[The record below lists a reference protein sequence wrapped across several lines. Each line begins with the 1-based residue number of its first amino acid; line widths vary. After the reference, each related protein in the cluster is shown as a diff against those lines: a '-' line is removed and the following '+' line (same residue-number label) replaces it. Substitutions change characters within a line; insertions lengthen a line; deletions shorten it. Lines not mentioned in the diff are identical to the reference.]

1 MGRTH
6 SVAPAVA
13 EPVVHHEL
21 QPGRD
26 EHVEMRNG
34 HEVAAREQITAH
46 LAGIGFV
53 EIGRLFAERAGDPHV
68 AAKARG
74 GHAHPRATEIVVT
87 AVGLAPIARIGTT
100 QRLEQRRIAFRIEK
114 IMLAHIDAMTDQGR
128 HREQEGK
135 PIPDAESI
143 GQPGETSEQSLAQR
157 NSHVSPPSRCCTTSS
172 PRGGCAPC
180 GRRSNDAFAFWNLYC
195 R

>member
-1 MGRTH
+1 
-6 SVAPAVA
+6 
-13 EPVVHHEL
+13 
-21 QPGRD
+21 
-26 EHVEMRNG
+26 
-34 HEVAAREQITAH
+34 
-46 LAGIGFV
+46 
-53 EIGRLFAERAGDPHV
+53 
-68 AAKARG
+68 KARG

-157 NSHVSPPSRCCTTSS
+157 NSHVSLPLDV
-172 PRGGCAPC
+172 ALHHHLVAAVLPC